1 MIVNLGTPDE
11 ANPQKVKESLASFLS
26 DQHVIKMPRLLWQAI
41 LNGMILQVRPKKSAE
56 LY

>member
-11 ANPQKVKESLASFLS
+11 ANPQKVKEFLASFLS
-26 DQHVIKMPRLLWQAI
+26 DQHVIKMPRLQWQAI